1 LLVRRHARPLELID
15 RQAAAAVLRD
25 VANGYLRATCATWPH
40 DDLGDAFRAPVHSA
54 VPTLFISG
62 TLDPRT
68 PPATAEEV
76 ARGFSNARHL
86 LIEGGAHDDDL
97 LISSP
102 RIGDLML
109 RFLSGEDVGAQRIKL
124 APLRFAR
131 P

>member
-1 LLVRRHARPLELID
+1 MPLG
-15 RQAAAAVLRD
+15 D

-54 VPTLFISG
+54 VPALFISG

-76 ARGFSNARHL
+76 ARGFPNGRHL
-86 LIEGGAHDDDL
+86 VIEGGAHDDDL

-102 RIGDLML
+102 RIGEVML
-109 RFLSGEDVGAQRIKL
+109 RFLSGEDVGGERISL
-124 APLRFAR
+124 APLRFEL